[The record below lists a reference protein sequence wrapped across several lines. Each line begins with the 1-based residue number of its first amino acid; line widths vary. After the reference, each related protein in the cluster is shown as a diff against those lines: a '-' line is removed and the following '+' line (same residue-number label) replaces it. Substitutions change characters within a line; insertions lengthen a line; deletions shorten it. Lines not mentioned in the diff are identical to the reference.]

1 MNIGYTRAS
10 DPGRY
15 GAVIL
20 AAGLSSRMK
29 EFKPLLPVD
38 GRPAAVG
45 LAETLRGAG
54 IDDIIIVTGHRR
66 EDLQE
71 VIREQRLTESYNEN
85 YESGMFS
92 SIQAG
97 LAKAGEAFPEKKGYF
112 LVPAD
117 CPLITIRAIR
127 LLMTAADESAAAGE
141 SAAADENAAAGPETR
156 FFVPTFEGKKGH
168 PLLVPASRV
177 SEIVSYDGDGGL
189 KGITDRCWDQ
199 MVRVPVPDEEILLDM
214 DTPEHYEAIRRFVSY
229 GCQREKLE
237 VLSSMKRIILV
248 RHGET
253 EQHEEPMFIGQYDVP
268 LSDEGRKQAKALGEE
283 LAALIESDVAA
294 EKNYVPGVSLGRE
307 PLPAIEKIYC
317 SDLCRAKETADII
330 ADQINDT
337 YRRDRIY
344 AEVQPLQELREIDLG
359 PWDGRPIREIR
370 EQEPE
375 LYERRGQDLFTF
387 KTGNHSE
394 NFYDMQYRAVAALRE
409 ILADDYA
416 RNIIIIAHSGVIR
429 ALENNLRGLRVD
441 DPWETMEK
449 GSYRIWTE

>member
-92 SIQAG
+92 SIQAV

-127 LLMTAADESAAAGE
+127 LLMTAADESAAA
-141 SAAADENAAAGPETR
+141 
-156 FFVPTFEGKKGH
+156 
-168 PLLVPASRV
+168 
-177 SEIVSYDGDGGL
+177 
-189 KGITDRCWDQ
+189 
-199 MVRVPVPDEEILLDM
+199 
-214 DTPEHYEAIRRFVSY
+214 
-229 GCQREKLE
+229 
-237 VLSSMKRIILV
+237 
-248 RHGET
+248 
-253 EQHEEPMFIGQYDVP
+253 
-268 LSDEGRKQAKALGEE
+268 DEGMTLNQFVASAVKKAL
-283 LAALIESDVAA
+283 
-294 EKNYVPGVSLGRE
+294 
-307 PLPAIEKIYC
+307 
-317 SDLCRAKETADII
+317 
-330 ADQINDT
+330 
-337 YRRDRIY
+337 
-344 AEVQPLQELREIDLG
+344 
-359 PWDGRPIREIR
+359 
-370 EQEPE
+370 
-375 LYERRGQDLFTF
+375 
-387 KTGNHSE
+387 
-394 NFYDMQYRAVAALRE
+394 
-409 ILADDYA
+409 
-416 RNIIIIAHSGVIR
+416 
-429 ALENNLRGLRVD
+429 
-441 DPWETMEK
+441 
-449 GSYRIWTE
+449 

>member
-71 VIREQRLTESYNEN
+71 VIRDQRLIESFNEK

-97 LAKAGEAFPEKKGYF
+97 LAKAGEAFPGKKGYF
-112 LVPAD
+112 LVPVD

-127 LLMTAADESAAAGE
+127 LLMTAADESTAAGE

-268 LSDEGRKQAKALGEE
+268 LSDEGRKQAMCP
-283 LAALIESDVAA
+283 ESLWAGNRCRRSRRSTAVIFA
-294 EKNYVPGVSLGRE
+294 GRRRRRTSSRTRSTT
-307 PLPAIEKIYC
+307 PTAGIVFTRR
-317 SDLCRAKETADII
+317 SSLCRGCGRSIWARGTAGRSGRSGSRSPSCMNGGETICLRSKRETVQKI
-330 ADQINDT
+330 FMMCST
-337 YRRDRIY
+337 VRSRRCVRSW
-344 AEVQPLQELREIDLG
+344 R
-359 PWDGRPIREIR
+359 
-370 EQEPE
+370 
-375 LYERRGQDLFTF
+375 T
-387 KTGNHSE
+387 
-394 NFYDMQYRAVAALRE
+394 
-409 ILADDYA
+409 
-416 RNIIIIAHSGVIR
+416 
-429 ALENNLRGLRVD
+429 
-441 DPWETMEK
+441 TMPAT
-449 GSYRIWTE
+449 SSS

>member
-10 DPGRY
+10 DPSRY

-20 AAGLSSRMK
+20 SAGLSSRMK

-38 GRPAAVG
+38 GRPAVTG
-45 LAETLRGAG
+45 LTETLRGAG

-71 VIREQRLTESYNEN
+71 VIRDQRLTESYNEK

-92 SIQAG
+92 SIQSG
-97 LAKAGEAFPEKKGYF
+97 LAKAGEAFPDKKGYF
-112 LVPAD
+112 LVPVD

-127 LLMTAADESAAAGE
+127 LLMTAADEE
-141 SAAADENAAAGPETR
+141 AADEGR

-168 PLLVPASRV
+168 PLLVPASRIE
-177 SEIVSYDGDGGL
+177 EIVSYDGDGGL
-189 KGITDRCWDQ
+189 KAITDRCWDQ

-214 DTPEHYEAIRRFVSY
+214 DTPDHYEAIRKFVSY

-248 RHGET
+248 RHGQT
-253 EQHEEPMFIGQYDVP
+253 QQHEEPMFIGQYDVA
-268 LSDEGRKQAKALGEE
+268 LNDEGRQQAKALGRE
-283 LAALIESDVAA
+283 LAELIEADVAA
-294 EKNYVPGVSLGRE
+294 ERNYVPGVSLGRE
-307 PLPAIEKIYC
+307 PLPAIETIYC
-317 SDLCRAKETADII
+317 SDLCRARETADII
-330 ADQINDT
+330 AEQINDT

-344 AEVQPLQELREIDLG
+344 AEVQPLRGLREIDLG
-359 PWDGRPIREIR
+359 PWDGRTIREIR
-370 EQEPE
+370 EEEPD
-375 LYERRGQDLFTF
+375 LYERRGKDLFTF
-387 KTGNHSE
+387 KTGNRSE

-409 ILADDYA
+409 ILADDFA
-416 RNIIIIAHSGVIR
+416 RNIIIVAHSGVIR

-441 DPWETMEK
+441 DPWEPVEK
-449 GSYRIWTE
+449 GGYRIWTE